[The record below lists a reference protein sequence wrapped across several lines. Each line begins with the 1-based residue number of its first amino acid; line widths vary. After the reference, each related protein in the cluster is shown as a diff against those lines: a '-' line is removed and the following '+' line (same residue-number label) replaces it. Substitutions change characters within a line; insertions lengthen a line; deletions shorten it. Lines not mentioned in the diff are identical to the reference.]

1 MKNEEIRESDEVR
14 DMRKSIEEME
24 QELKG
29 MDQDISEARK
39 IPDLEMREV
48 AVRNL
53 EQMRKSAQKMIASFR
68 ETYRVMCESEA
79 RMFELTGDDQ
89 GTDDS
94 TDEEEAGGESD
105 DV

>member
-1 MKNEEIRESDEVR
+1 MKNENLRESDEVR

-29 MDQDISEARK
+29 MDQDIAEARK
-39 IPDLEMREV
+39 IPNSEMREV

-53 EQMRKSAQKMIASFR
+53 EQMRKGAQKMIASFK
-68 ETYRVMCESEA
+68 ETYRVMCESEV
-79 RMFELTGDDQ
+79 RMFELTGDAQ

-94 TDEEEAGGESD
+94 SSD
-105 DV
+105 